1 MLPLA
6 SRGGAL
12 ASLLS
17 LSFSSSLSSCTVLMV
32 TWFFL
37 LSSAKMGVQQMKVR
51 KLLGPIQ
58 EGGGMGGSAGGRP
71 WAPESVSQRHTLLS

>member
-17 LSFSSSLSSCTVLMV
+17 LSLSSSLNSRTVLTR

-37 LSSAKMGVQQMKVR
+37 FSSTKMGVPQMKVR
-51 KLLGPIQ
+51 KLFGPIQ
-58 EGGGMGGSAGGRP
+58 EGGGMGGSAGGQP
-71 WAPESVSQRHTLLS
+71 WALVSVSQRHTLLS